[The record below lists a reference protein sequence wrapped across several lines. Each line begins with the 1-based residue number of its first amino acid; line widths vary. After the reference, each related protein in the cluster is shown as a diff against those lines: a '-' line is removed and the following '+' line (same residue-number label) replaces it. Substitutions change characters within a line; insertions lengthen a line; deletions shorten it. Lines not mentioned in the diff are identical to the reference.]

1 MGFGGGFGN
10 SEFLPVSIRMQGDW
24 SDSEKTKYQNKVLS
38 TFGSVI
44 HIEFVDGDADIVFHI
59 DQASAEKNFGYSLSD
74 REYGALQYKG
84 EFEYCD
90 AFVRD
95 SDYIPYFI
103 FGCLGNNQAWGRNL
117 GVSSSFSQDT
127 FVEGELYGSS
137 RIEIMSK
144 GRVRGKVTNLA
155 GCLIIQ
161 DGGVV
166 EGQCTIVTEEK
177 MKGLLPQ
184 KLTKLLP
191 EKTDFQI
198 KELKAPEN
206 KEEASKKTG

>member
-1 MGFGGGFGN
+1 MGKKLFGN
-10 SEFLPVSIRMQGDW
+10 GKKTSLGSSAPTYVGKGMRIEGKIWGVRPIWIDGEVLGTIDIESEVIIGENAKIDATIRASSI
-24 SDSEKTKYQNKVLS
+24 KVN
-38 TFGSVI
+38 G
-44 HIEFVDGDADIVFHI
+44 
-59 DQASAEKNFGYSLSD
+59 
-74 REYGALQYKG
+74 
-84 EFEYCD
+84 
-90 AFVRD
+90 
-95 SDYIPYFI
+95 
-103 FGCLGNNQAWGRNL
+103 
-117 GVSSSFSQDT
+117 

-206 KEEASKKTG
+206 KEEASNRT